1 MCVISLYKTPSYA
14 LDLGPIAL
22 EREVV
27 RRLTEGVLSV
37 QKIVPDA
44 AVPPTA
50 AEVKESGDE
59 VCEQKTLCTLFTDV
73 RGCDFKNIFS
83 YIPQMAQYKKNASS
97 QPSPIK
103 YSRCLS

>member
-14 LDLGPIAL
+14 LDLDPIAL

-37 QKIVPDA
+37 QEIVPDA

-59 VCEQKTLCTLFTDV
+59 VCEQKNTFYAFTGM
-73 RGCDFKNIFS
+73 RGYDFKNTFFL
-83 YIPQMAQYKKNASS
+83 
-97 QPSPIK
+97 
-103 YSRCLS
+103 YSADDAI